1 MDKLLIKLEGCEQDA
16 WNSGGI
22 FKKRWKNILFFSKRF
37 KIKKVVFVWYYMSF
51 QSVAPLLVFHWTW
64 NTPIKE
70 LSRRQ
75 PHTPWTALCSESGP
89 ECPFQPVSWFLFL
102 LLTFPEEDQFI
113 WRRPVH
119 LSKTLPWPTPRQV
132 PLLKRVAPVLC
143 ASRYWLGLGSS
154 SIPLKSRCC
163 HSYESCPEPFALGH
177 LPTRLS
183 DNLDCWSQQAL
194 EHCDIDYWPCSLG
207 LALWTTQNVLPSST
221 EPCYVAPKFQH
232 ALHLS
237 LHG

>member
-1 MDKLLIKLEGCEQDA
+1 MNC
-16 WNSGGI
+16 S
-22 FKKRWKNILFFSKRF
+22 LFW
-37 KIKKVVFVWYYMSF
+37 I
-51 QSVAPLLVFHWTW
+51 
-64 NTPIKE
+64 
-70 LSRRQ
+70 LSR
-75 PHTPWTALCSESGP
+75 
-89 ECPFQPVSWFLFL
+89 VS
-102 LLTFPEEDQFI
+102 FPACKLVSVSTTHVPR
-113 WRRPVH
+113 RRPVH
-119 LSKTLPWPTPRQV
+119 LTKTLPWPSPRQV
-132 PLLKRVAPVLC
+132 PLLRRVAPVRC

-232 ALHLS
+232 ALQLS